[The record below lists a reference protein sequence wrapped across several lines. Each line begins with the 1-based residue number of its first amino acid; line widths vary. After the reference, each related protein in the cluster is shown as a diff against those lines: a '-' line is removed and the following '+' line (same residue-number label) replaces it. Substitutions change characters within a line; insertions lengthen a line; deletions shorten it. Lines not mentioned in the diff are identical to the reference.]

1 VIDLELHQVLDLVVR
16 NAGRVQHPPSVDE
29 QRRSLRDI
37 QGLSQH
43 HGLFHPGF
51 RLRLGGTTGNRFRI
65 HAGLRG
71 QTQASEEETGGR
83 LPRSSRKVCKCQVE
97 SVASGSKN
105 VCIALPEK
113 YIE

>member
-1 VIDLELHQVLDLVVR
+1 MWASGSEI
-16 NAGRVQHPPSVDE
+16 S
-29 QRRSLRDI
+29 SLKI
-37 QGLSQH
+37 AL
-43 HGLFHPGF
+43 
-51 RLRLGGTTGNRFRI
+51 LGGGLENRPTFHRLFLAKNTRVSENLRTTYQLQTPILVGKDKS
-65 HAGLRG
+65 G

-83 LPRSSRKVCKCQVE
+83 LPRSSRQVCKCQVE